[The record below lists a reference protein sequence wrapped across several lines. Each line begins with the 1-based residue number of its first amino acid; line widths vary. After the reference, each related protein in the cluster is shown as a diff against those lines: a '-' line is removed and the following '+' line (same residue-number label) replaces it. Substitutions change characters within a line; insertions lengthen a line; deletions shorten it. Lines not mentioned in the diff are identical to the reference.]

1 MTIYFYKTNE
11 KYGCFSNFSHY
22 GFELDEKWWMT
33 SKHYFQSQKI
43 YGTEYVEIIR
53 LLDNPMKA
61 AKMGRN
67 RNLPIREDWEEV
79 KDDVMRKAVYA
90 KFSQNIELKNILLDT
105 DSEYIVENTSN
116 DYYWGCGTNGSG
128 KNMLGIILMEIR
140 DKLKLL

>member
-1 MTIYFYKTNE
+1 MAISFYKINDE
-11 KYGCFSNFSHY
+11 YGCFSNFAHY
-22 GFELDEKWWMT
+22 GFELDGKWWMT
-33 SKHYFQSQKI
+33 SEHYFQAQKF

-67 RNLPIREDWEEV
+67 RNLPLREDWEEV

>member
-11 KYGCFSNFSHY
+11 KYGCFSNFAHY

-33 SKHYFQSQKI
+33 SEHYFQAQKF

-67 RNLPIREDWEEV
+67 RNLPLREDWEEV

-90 KFSQNIELKNILLDT
+90 KFSQNIELKNILLDA

>member
-1 MTIYFYKTNE
+1 MAIYFYKTNE
-11 KYGCFSNFSHY
+11 KYGFFSNFAHY

-33 SKHYFQSQKI
+33 SEHYFQAQKF

>member
-1 MTIYFYKTNE
+1 
-11 KYGCFSNFSHY
+11 
-22 GFELDEKWWMT
+22 
-33 SKHYFQSQKI
+33 
-43 YGTEYVEIIR
+43 
-53 LLDNPMKA
+53 
-61 AKMGRN
+61 
-67 RNLPIREDWEEV
+67 
-79 KDDVMRKAVYA
+79 MRKAVYA